1 MCVNRKTF
9 EWWSLLGFSGKQ
21 NSLCWICLDLRWF
34 QTNVSF
40 HIHSLD
46 LSSRFWIKWMDL
58 DIGGLGTTYQDECVK
73 RSKTPWTPV
82 GFASVPSPHCGTHLP
97 RVPAFLRCTV
107 QVVPLSPQTVSHTV
121 SGLPSVLMLYI
132 IHAKI
137 WSQLCQLQREAS
149 RHVSGRIC
157 SETSLSLILQLETL
171 SLIVAVARSRTQ
183 LFNFQPYKDFCFF
196 FFFNLKK
203 MKAENIW
210 HNLWFIF
217 VSWSF

>member
-9 EWWSLLGFSGKQ
+9 EWWSLLGFGGKQ

-82 GFASVPSPHCGTHLP
+82 GFAAVPSPHCGTHLP
-97 RVPAFLRCTV
+97 QGTSLLKMHSTSCAFISSDSESHSEWSSFCSHVVHNSCKNMISAVSTSKGGIQACVWKDLLRD
-107 QVVPLSPQTVSHTV
+107 QSVSHFTTGD
-121 SGLPSVLMLYI
+121 SIFDHGGSKEPN
-132 IHAKI
+132 A
-137 WSQLCQLQREAS
+137 
-149 RHVSGRIC
+149 
-157 SETSLSLILQLETL
+157 T
-171 SLIVAVARSRTQ
+171 
-183 LFNFQPYKDFCFF
+183 FQFPA
-196 FFFNLKK
+196 L
-203 MKAENIW
+203 
-210 HNLWFIF
+210 
-217 VSWSF
+217 

>member
-9 EWWSLLGFSGKQ
+9 DWWSLLVFSGKQ

-73 RSKTPWTPV
+73 RSGVNPPELQWDSLLCPHLTV
-82 GFASVPSPHCGTHLP
+82 GLTYL

-157 SETSLSLILQLETL
+157 SETSSVSHFTTRDSIFDHGGSKEPNAT
-171 SLIVAVARSRTQ
+171 
-183 LFNFQPYKDFCFF
+183 FQFPA
-196 FFFNLKK
+196 L
-203 MKAENIW
+203 
-210 HNLWFIF
+210 
-217 VSWSF
+217 